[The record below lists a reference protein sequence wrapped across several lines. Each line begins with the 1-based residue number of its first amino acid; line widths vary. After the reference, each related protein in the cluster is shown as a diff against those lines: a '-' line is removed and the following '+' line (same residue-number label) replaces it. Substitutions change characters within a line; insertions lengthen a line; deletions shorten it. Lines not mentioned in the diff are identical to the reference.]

1 MTFFVEEEER
11 KKTPRAS
18 FSSSTRRKV
27 QEEMNKRLPYFRSS
41 FKVKEIQSEV
51 QRGSSENGKGRRKE
65 RNGFVFLTS
74 WSCIQASW
82 QADLTLVDLMDRP
95 QVIGRWAD

>member
-1 MTFFVEEEER
+1 VTFFVEEEER

-65 RNGFVFLTS
+65 RNGLCFSDELELHSSFL
-74 WSCIQASW
+74 ASGSH
-82 QADLTLVDLMDRP
+82 
-95 QVIGRWAD
+95 IGGFNG